1 MIFSKKLQK
10 TAKILKIFNKKG
22 KFMNLDKVTISIK
35 AGNGGSGK
43 VSFHREKFVEKGGP
57 DGGDGGNGGSIIF
70 VADKDKNTLA
80 DFQFVKK
87 FEAENGEPGGGKL
100 QNGKNGKDV
109 EIKVPCGT
117 VIKDATTK
125 QVLADMLADGQKYV
139 ALKGGRGGK
148 GNNFFKSPTRQSP
161 RFSQLGEVVKAYKVV
176 LELKTIADV
185 ALVGKP
191 NVGKSTL
198 LSVITNAKPKIADYE
213 FTTLSPNLGV
223 VKIYGDNFVVA
234 DIPGLI
240 DGASEGAGLGHEFLA
255 HIERTRLV
263 IHVIDASG
271 YYGND
276 IVEDYKTINKELKK
290 YNEKLSKL
298 PQIVVFTKLDLIDNI
313 DEKIA
318 YFKQKIKK
326 NVQIIPIS
334 SITRKNV
341 DDFVKAVYEK
351 LKTLPKS
358 APIPV
363 EQTELEKKDTT
374 SVQITQLA
382 PHVFELTGGYL
393 ENLQRGIVF
402 NDSRS
407 LAYFQQ
413 RLEKDGILEKLKQAG
428 VVDGDTVVFGALQYE
443 IYF

>member
-1 MIFSKKLQK
+1 
-10 TAKILKIFNKKG
+10 
-22 KFMNLDKVTISIK
+22 MNLDKVLITIKS
-35 AGNGGSGK
+35 GNGGSGK

-57 DGGDGGNGGSIIF
+57 DGGDGGNGGSIYF
-70 VADKDKNTLA
+70 VADSSKNTLI
-80 DFQFVKK
+80 DFQYVKR
-87 FEAENGEPGGGKL
+87 FEAENGAGGSGKL

-109 EIKVPCGT
+109 YIHVPCGT
-117 VIKDATTK
+117 VIKDATTN
-125 QVLADMLADGQKYV
+125 QVLADMYENGYTYLA
-139 ALKGGRGGK
+139 LPGGRGGK

-161 RFSQLGEVVKAYKVV
+161 RFSQLGEVTESYKVI

-198 LSVITNAKPKIADYE
+198 LSVISNAKPKIADYE

-223 VKIYGDNFVVA
+223 VKIYDDSFIVA

-240 DGASEGAGLGHEFLA
+240 DGASEGAGLGHEFLS

-263 IHVIDASG
+263 VHVIDASS

-276 IVEDYKTINKELKK
+276 IVEDYLTINNELKK

-318 YFKQKIKK
+318 YFRSKIKDD
-326 NVQIIPIS
+326 VEIVPIS
-334 SITRKNV
+334 SVTRKNV
-341 DDFVKAVYEK
+341 DDLVKKIYSK
-351 LKTLPKS
+351 LLTLPKTP
-358 APIPV
+358 PIPV
-363 EQTELEKKDTT
+363 EQVELMRKDTT
-374 SVQITQLA
+374 SLKIEQLE
-382 PHVFELTGGYL
+382 PHVFEVSGGYL
-393 ENLQRGIVF
+393 NNLQRGIVF
-402 NDSRS
+402 NDTQSM
-407 LAYFQQ
+407 AYFQM
-413 RLEKDGILEKLKQAG
+413 RLEKDGVMEKLKQAG
-428 VVDGDTVVFGALQYE
+428 AVDGDTVIFGSLQYE

>member
-1 MIFSKKLQK
+1 
-10 TAKILKIFNKKG
+10 
-22 KFMNLDKVTISIK
+22 MNLDKVTITIK
-35 AGNGGSGK
+35 SGNGGSGK
-43 VSFHREKFVEKGGP
+43 VSFHREKYVEKGGP
-57 DGGDGGNGGSIIF
+57 DGGDGGNGGSVYF
-70 VADKDKNTLA
+70 VADKSKNTLI
-80 DFQFVKK
+80 DFQYEKR
-87 FEAENGEPGGGKL
+87 FEAENGSGGMGKL
-100 QNGKNGKDV
+100 QNGKNGKDIY
-109 EIKVPCGT
+109 IKVPCGT
-117 VIKDATTK
+117 VIKDAETN
-125 QVLADMLADGQKYV
+125 QILIDMYEDGQTYL

-148 GNNFFKSPTRQSP
+148 GNNFFKTPTRQAP
-161 RFSQLGEVVKAYKVV
+161 RFSQLGEATKPYKVI

-198 LSVITNAKPKIADYE
+198 LSVISNAKPKIADYE

-223 VKIYGDNFVVA
+223 VKFYDDSFVVA

-276 IVEDYKTINKELKK
+276 IVDDYKIINNELKK
-290 YNEKLSKL
+290 YNKKLSKL
-298 PQIVVFTKLDLIDNI
+298 PQIVVFTKLDLIDNV
-313 DEKIA
+313 DEKIS
-318 YFKQKIKK
+318 YFKSKVKDK
-326 NVQIIPIS
+326 VDIIPIS

-341 DDFVKAVYEK
+341 DMLVKKIYEK

-358 APIPV
+358 EPLPV
-363 EQTELEKKDTT
+363 EQTTLAKIDKT
-374 SVQITQLA
+374 SVVITKLE
-382 PHVFELTGGYL
+382 PHVYELSGGYL

-402 NDSRS
+402 NDSQS
-407 LAYFQQ
+407 LSYFQQ
-413 RLEKDGILEKLKQAG
+413 RLEKDGIMEKLKQAG
-428 VVDGDTVVFGALQYE
+428 MQDGDTIVFGNLQFE

>member
-1 MIFSKKLQK
+1 
-10 TAKILKIFNKKG
+10 
-22 KFMNLDKVTISIK
+22 MNLDKVTITIK
-35 AGNGGSGK
+35 SGNGGSGK
-43 VSFHREKFVEKGGP
+43 VSFHREKYVEKGGP
-57 DGGDGGNGGSIIF
+57 DGGDGGNGGSVYF
-70 VADKDKNTLA
+70 VADKSKNTLI
-80 DFQFVKK
+80 DFQYEKR
-87 FEAENGEPGGGKL
+87 FEAENGSGGMGKL
-100 QNGKNGKDV
+100 QNGKNGKDIY
-109 EIKVPCGT
+109 IKVPCGT
-117 VIKDATTK
+117 VIKDAETN
-125 QVLADMLADGQKYV
+125 QILIDMYEDGQTYL

-148 GNNFFKSPTRQSP
+148 GNNFFKTPTRQAP
-161 RFSQLGEVVKAYKVV
+161 RFSQLGEATKPYKVI

-198 LSVITNAKPKIADYE
+198 LSVISNAKPKIADYE

-223 VKIYGDNFVVA
+223 VKFYDDSFVVA

-276 IVEDYKTINKELKK
+276 IVDDYKVINNELKK
-290 YNEKLSKL
+290 YNKKLSKL
-298 PQIVVFTKLDLIDNI
+298 PQIVVFTKLDLIDNV
-313 DEKIA
+313 DEKIS
-318 YFKQKIKK
+318 YFRSKVKDK
-326 NVQIIPIS
+326 VDIIPIS

-341 DDFVKAVYEK
+341 DMLVKKIYEK

-358 APIPV
+358 EPLPV
-363 EQTELEKKDTT
+363 EQTTLAKIDKT
-374 SVQITQLA
+374 SVVITKLE
-382 PHVFELTGGYL
+382 PHVYELSGGYL

-402 NDSRS
+402 NDSQS
-407 LAYFQQ
+407 LSYFQQ
-413 RLEKDGILEKLKQAG
+413 RLEKDGIMEKLKQAG
-428 VVDGDTVVFGALQYE
+428 MQDGDTIVFGNLQFE

>member
-1 MIFSKKLQK
+1 MF
-10 TAKILKIFNKKG
+10 
-22 KFMNLDKVTISIK
+22 LDKVTISIK
-35 AGNGGSGK
+35 SGNGGSGK
-43 VSFHREKFVEKGGP
+43 VSFHTEKFVERGGP
-57 DGGDGGNGGSIIF
+57 DGGDGGNGGSVFF
-70 VADKDKNTLA
+70 VADKDKNTLI

-87 FEAENGEPGGGKL
+87 FEAENGEGGHGKL
-100 QNGKNGKDV
+100 QHGKNGKDV
-109 EIKVPCGT
+109 YIKVPCGT
-117 VIKDATTK
+117 VIKDAVSK
-125 QVLADMLADGQKYV
+125 QVLADMYEHGYTYC

-161 RFSQLGEVVKAYKVV
+161 RFSQLGEVTKTYKVT

-213 FTTLSPNLGV
+213 FTTLTPNLGV
-223 VKIYGDNFVVA
+223 VKFYDNSFVVA

-263 IHVIDASG
+263 VHVIDASE

-276 IVEDYKTINKELKK
+276 IVEDYKTINNELKK
-290 YNEKLSKL
+290 YNERLSTL
-298 PQIVVFTKLDLIDNI
+298 PQIVVFTKLDLIENVE
-313 DEKIA
+313 EKIA
-318 YFKQKIKK
+318 RFKNEIKDD
-326 NVQIIPIS
+326 VTIVPIS

-341 DDFVKAVYEK
+341 DDLVKQVYEK
-351 LKTLPKS
+351 LKTLPKTE
-358 APIPV
+358 PIPV
-363 EQTELEKKDTT
+363 EQTELAVIDTT
-374 SVQITQLA
+374 SVNITKLEENTYE
-382 PHVFELTGGYL
+382 VSGGYL
-393 ENLQRGIVF
+393 DNLQRGIVF
-402 NDSRS
+402 NDTQS

-413 RLEKDGILEKLKQAG
+413 RLEKDGIMDKLKEAG
-428 VVDGDTVVFGALQYE
+428 CKDGDTVVFGSLQYE

>member
-1 MIFSKKLQK
+1 
-10 TAKILKIFNKKG
+10 
-22 KFMNLDKVTISIK
+22 MNLDKVTISIK

-57 DGGDGGNGGSIIF
+57 DGGDGGKGGSIFF
-70 VADKDKNTLA
+70 VADKNKNTLL
-80 DFQFVKK
+80 DFQYVKK
-87 FEAENGEPGGGKL
+87 FEAENGEAGHGKL

-109 EIKVPCGT
+109 YIKVPCGT
-117 VIKDATTK
+117 IIKDASTK
-125 QVLADMLADGQKYV
+125 QILADMLEDGYTFC

-161 RFSQLGEVVKAYKVV
+161 RFSQLGEVVKTYKVT

-198 LSVITNAKPKIADYE
+198 LSVISNAKPKIADYE

-223 VKIYGDNFVVA
+223 VKFYDDSFVVA

-255 HIERTRLV
+255 HIERTRLIV
-263 IHVIDASG
+263 HVIDASG
-271 YYGND
+271 FYGND
-276 IVEDYKTINKELKK
+276 IVEDYKIINKELKA

-298 PQIVVFTKLDLIDNI
+298 PQIVVFTKLDLIGDI
-313 DEKIA
+313 DEKIK
-318 YFKQKIKK
+318 YFKSKIKDK
-326 NVQIIPIS
+326 VEIVGVS

-341 DDFVKAVYEK
+341 DELIKKVYEK
-351 LKTLPKS
+351 LKTLPKLE
-358 APIPV
+358 PIPV
-363 EQTELEKKDTT
+363 EQTGLEIKDTT
-374 SVQITQLA
+374 SVNITQLA
-382 PHVFELTGGYL
+382 PHVWELSGGYL
-393 ENLQRGIVF
+393 DNLQRGIVF
-402 NDSRS
+402 NDTRS
-407 LAYFQQ
+407 LAYFQL
-413 RLEKDGILEKLKQAG
+413 RLEKDGIMQKFKDAG
-428 VVDGDTVVFGALQYE
+428 VVDGDTVVFGALSYE